1 MIKAVINRS
10 SGGLI
15 ESFTLSGHADFDVH
29 GKDIVCAGASAVTF
43 GAVNAIHKLTGITP
57 IVEQGGDGGFLSF
70 QLPHDLEQKAGEQ
83 AQLLL
88 EGMLISL
95 QSIELNYGH
104 FIKITINN
112 NQQEVD

>member
-1 MIKAVINRS
+1 MIKAVINRNS
-10 SGGLI
+10 SGLI

-29 GKDIVCAGASAVTF
+29 GKDIVCAGASA
-43 GAVNAIHKLTGITP
+43 IHKLTGITP

-70 QLPHDLEQKAGEQ
+70 QLPHELGQKAGEQ